1 MTTANVLTQAIQMLG
16 AGSQDSGRLS
26 KLQTAAGSG
35 TGGFEQIMSSSLK
48 QTDKTSQA
56 EAVKPA
62 NASQGKQF
70 VAKKAVDKAETP
82 SEPAK
87 TGETQ
92 GEEITPEMAQK
103 VEDAVK
109 DMVKEELGLTEE
121 ELEAAMAV
129 LGFAYADLLLPEN
142 MQALVLEVNQA
153 DSMELLTNETL
164 NNQLAELLQGAEEIL
179 DEAGLTVPEEEIPKL
194 LESLKNAASD
204 QTQKAEVPQQEVAE
218 EAGPKIEILADRN
231 SPKMAEKTE
240 QPEEAGEGEMLEEA
254 VQKTENATADQTQ
267 KSTENDSSGQKE
279 SKSRQDSKGVL
290 HEDNQNPLE
299 TVIQNLSKNASPES
313 LVMTAAQRTEAMRE
327 IVNQVIDQIR
337 ISIKPETTSMEMTLN
352 PENLGKV
359 SLTVMAKDGH
369 LTASFTAQNQVTKE
383 ALEGQMQTLKENLT
397 SQGIKVDAIEVNI
410 QSFAFDERNQM
421 GSGQEKKEQSKS
433 RERKLTPEDIANA
446 LGEDTDEEE
455 ALSTIPVND
464 SGGNVDYTA

>member
-16 AGSQDSGRLS
+16 AGSQDNGRLS

-35 TGGFEQIMSSSLK
+35 TGGFEQVMSNSLK

-56 EAVKPA
+56 EEVKPA

-70 VAKKAVDKAETP
+70 VAKKAVDKAETS

-87 TGETQ
+87 AGETQ

-109 DMVKEELGLTEE
+109 DLVKEELGLTEE

-179 DEAGLTVPEEEIPKL
+179 DEVGLTVPEEELPKL

-204 QTQKAEVPQQEVAE
+204 QTQKVEAPQQETPE
-218 EAGPKIEILADRN
+218 EAGPKIEILADKN
-231 SPKMAEKTE
+231 VPKTAEKME
-240 QPEEAGEGEMLEEA
+240 QPEEDGEGELLEEA
-254 VQKTENATADQTQ
+254 VQKTENNTADQTQ
-267 KSTENDSSGQKE
+267 KSTEGDSSGQKE
-279 SKSRQDSKGVL
+279 SKSRQDSKGML

-383 ALEGQMQTLKENLT
+383 ALESQMQTLKENLT

-421 GSGQEKKEQSKS
+421 GSGQEKEGQSKS
-433 RERKLTPEDIANA
+433 RERKLTPEDIAKA
-446 LGEDTDEEE
+446 LGEDTDAEE
-455 ALSTIPVND
+455 ALSTIPVSD